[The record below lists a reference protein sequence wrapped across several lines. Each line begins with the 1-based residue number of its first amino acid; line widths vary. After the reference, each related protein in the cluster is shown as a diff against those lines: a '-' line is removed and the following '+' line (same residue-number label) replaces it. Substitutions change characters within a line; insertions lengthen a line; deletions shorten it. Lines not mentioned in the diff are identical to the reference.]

1 MEEWGGALNERPLP
15 GRCRIPHSENTWSGR
30 EAESL
35 AHPLRAVAS
44 TPDDS
49 EFCSFEGRGP
59 RGNVPPDADDEGLAE
74 PTGGNGVTPQ
84 AGMTGP
90 DYAGESGVLPHDES
104 RGGGGRCL
112 DPGDSQRHLLILP
125 HE

>member
-1 MEEWGGALNERPLP
+1 MGWCSERKTLARQVPRPPQREHVVWEGGGVPSTST
-15 GRCRIPHSENTWSGR
+15 H
-30 EAESL
+30 
-35 AHPLRAVAS
+35 RAVAS

-59 RGNVPPDADDEGLAE
+59 RGNVPPDADDEGSAE

-84 AGMTGP
+84 AGMTGTN
-90 DYAGESGVLPHDES
+90 YAGESGVLPHDES
-104 RGGGGRCL
+104 RGVGGRCL
-112 DPGDSQRHLLILP
+112 DPGDSQRYLLILP